1 MIISLISISL
11 TLSSMIF
18 LILPVF
24 LKRESISFGI
34 KNGDICYRCKS
45 DIESPISRWYID
57 PLTGEISFNEQMVET
72 LCKSCERDT
81 KLDSVLS
88 IKKEIIIFGTKKAV
102 RIQQITILCSVPFNV
117 LSMIFRPLS
126 IIGGLLL
133 FIGMYLS
140 YKNYLATTRK
150 KVQS

>member
-11 TLSSMIF
+11 TSMIF
-18 LILPVF
+18 LILPIF

-57 PLTGEISFNEQMVET
+57 PLTGEINFNEQMET

-88 IKKEIIIFGTKKAV
+88 IKKEIIIFGTKTAV
-102 RIQQITILCSVPFNV
+102 RIQQIITLSSVPFNV
-117 LSMIFRPLS
+117 LSMISRPFS

-133 FIGMYLS
+133 FIGTYLS
-140 YKNYLATTRK
+140 HKNYLATTRK

>member
-11 TLSSMIF
+11 LSSMIF
-18 LILPVF
+18 LILPIF

-57 PLTGEISFNEQMVET
+57 PLTGEINFNEQMET

-102 RIQQITILCSVPFNV
+102 RIQQIITLSSVPFNV
-117 LSMIFRPLS
+117 LSMIFRPFS

-133 FIGMYLS
+133 FIGTYLS
-140 YKNYLATTRK
+140 HKNYLATTRK

>member
-24 LKRESISFGI
+24 LKRESISFKI
-34 KNGDICYRCKS
+34 RTGDICYRCKS

-88 IKKEIIIFGTKKAV
+88 TKKEIIIFGTKKAV

>member
-11 TLSSMIF
+11 TSSMIF
-18 LILPVF
+18 LILPIF

-57 PLTGEISFNEQMVET
+57 PLTGEINFNEQMET

-102 RIQQITILCSVPFNV
+102 RIQQIITLSSVPFNV
-117 LSMIFRPLS
+117 LSMIFRPFS

-133 FIGMYLS
+133 FIGTYLS
-140 YKNYLATTRK
+140 HKNYLATTRK

>member
-11 TLSSMIF
+11 TSMIF
-18 LILPVF
+18 LILPIF

-57 PLTGEISFNEQMVET
+57 PLTGEINFNEQMET

-88 IKKEIIIFGTKKAV
+88 IKKEIIIFGTKTAV
-102 RIQQITILCSVPFNV
+102 RIQQIITLSSVPFNV
-117 LSMIFRPLS
+117 LSMIFRPFS

-133 FIGMYLS
+133 FIGSYLS
-140 YKNYLATTRK
+140 HKNYLATTRK

>member
-18 LILPVF
+18 LILPIF

-57 PLTGEISFNEQMVET
+57 PLTGEINFNEQMET

-102 RIQQITILCSVPFNV
+102 RIQQIITLSSVPFNV
-117 LSMIFRPLS
+117 LSMIFRPFS

-133 FIGMYLS
+133 FIGTYLS
-140 YKNYLATTRK
+140 HKNYLATTRK